1 MFIAKQLII
10 LLAALGLG
18 IEAYAGTMSYPE
30 GYFKIPDEMREL
42 SADGVRKY
50 YSDVYSKYDQAR
62 VFEKIDSNHKTLIT
76 VVSFLSASDPS
87 GVESV
92 QELRAL
98 ANMPEDQKSNR
109 F

>member
-42 SADGVRKY
+42 SADGVKKY

-76 VVSFLSASDPS
+76 VVSFLSPSD
-87 GVESV
+87 VESV

-98 ANMPEDQKSNR
+98 ANMPEDQK
-109 F
+109 